1 MSHRQGEIMTREIDV
16 TVTVEY
22 EYYPAD
28 FDHNAP
34 AEMIIDFHGVKRQI
48 YDAAWEDVRRE
59 LEVDDPPR
67 REWMQGG
74 QDG

>member
-1 MSHRQGEIMTREIDV
+1 MTREIDV

-22 EYYPAD
+22 EHYPAEPEV
-28 FDHNAP
+28 NEPEALL
-34 AEMIIDFHGVKRQI
+34 IDFSNVKRQI
-48 YDAAWEDVRRE
+48 YDAAWEDVHRE

>member
-1 MSHRQGEIMTREIDV
+1 MTREIDV

-22 EYYPAD
+22 EFYPAEPEV
-28 FDHNAP
+28 NEPKALL
-34 AEMIIDFHGVKRQI
+34 IDFHGVKRQI